1 MNKQARSW
9 ITPLL
14 LLLLVLCVGSVI
26 IRQTT
31 QNSSY
36 TMEEF
41 QQAVKDEQ
49 ITEAFIQPNEE
60 VQIGRA
66 HV

>member
-1 MNKQARSW
+1 MNKQARNW
-9 ITPLL
+9 LTPLL

-41 QQAVKDEQ
+41 QQAVKEAQ
-49 ITEAFIQPNEE
+49 ITEAFIQVEKPMPK
-60 VQIGRA
+60 
-66 HV
+66 

>member
-49 ITEAFIQPNEE
+49 ITELLFSPMRKFPP
-60 VQIGRA
+60 VR
-66 HV
+66 

>member
-1 MNKQARSW
+1 MNNQARNW
-9 ITPLL
+9 LTPLL

-49 ITEAFIQPNEE
+49 ITEAFI
-60 VQIGRA
+60 
-66 HV
+66 